1 MAKYYR
7 LTAEF
12 DTEEQAKIA
21 QDWIDNHFH
30 SGEVLWNSIKE
41 IQGKEW

>member
-12 DTEEQAKIA
+12 ATEEQAKAA
-21 QDWIDNHFH
+21 QSILDRNFNDDEI
-30 SGEVLWNSIKE
+30 LWNIYKE
-41 IQGKEW
+41 INN